1 MMVEALRLLVTLL
14 LTALGYTLGSRIDPA
29 LVDADPSTIRLVGAL
44 IGAGVGYVSG
54 GLFGRGFRQ
63 RLDVLPQRFLP
74 QADGQEL
81 FAGAFGLIVGVVLGG
96 AVSAPLIALLP
107 GAIAWP
113 LAALIILS
121 LALIGARL
129 FAMRSHDL
137 LTVAGLRPR
146 APLVARRLSDEE
158 PSYLVDSSA
167 AIDGRILELARI
179 GLIEGRLWLPGF
191 VIDELQGL
199 ADSAEKSRHRRGRRG
214 LEILDALRSTAHVDV
229 VVLDDEI
236 PEVEDV
242 DAKLILVAERS
253 GAQIVTTDTHLAK
266 AAELRGVRVLNP
278 AGLGEKLK
286 TSVAVGEI
294 VSVPVSKVGSG
305 EGQGVGYLDDGTMV
319 VIDGASER
327 VGEEISVEVTA
338 TTRTAIGRMLFG
350 RPA

>member
-1 MMVEALRLLVTLL
+1 MIVEALRLLVTLL
-14 LTALGYTLGSRIDPA
+14 LTALGYSLGGRINPSIEVDPGT
-29 LVDADPSTIRLVGAL
+29 VRLVSAL
-44 IGAGVGYVSG
+44 IGAGVGYVGG

-96 AVSAPLIALLP
+96 ALSAPIIALIP
-107 GAIAWP
+107 GTIAWP
-113 LAALIILS
+113 LAGLIVLS
-121 LALIGARL
+121 LALVGARL

-146 APLVARRLSDEE
+146 APLVARRIGQEE
-158 PSYLVDSSA
+158 PSYVVDSSA
-167 AIDGRILELARI
+167 AIDGRILELARM
-179 GLIEGRLWLPGF
+179 GLIEGRVWLPGF
-191 VIDELQGL
+191 VIDEMQGL
-199 ADSAEKSRHRRGRRG
+199 ADSGEKSRRRRGRRG
-214 LEILDALRSTAHVDV
+214 LEILDALRSTAHVEV

-242 DAKLILVAERS
+242 DAKLIIVAERS
-253 GAQIVTTDTHLAK
+253 GAQLLTTDTHLAK
-266 AAELRGVRVLNP
+266 AAELRGIRVLNP

-286 TSVAVGEI
+286 VAVAVGEI
-294 VSVPVSKVGSG
+294 VTVPVSKTGSG

-327 VGEEISVEVTA
+327 IGEEIEVEVTA